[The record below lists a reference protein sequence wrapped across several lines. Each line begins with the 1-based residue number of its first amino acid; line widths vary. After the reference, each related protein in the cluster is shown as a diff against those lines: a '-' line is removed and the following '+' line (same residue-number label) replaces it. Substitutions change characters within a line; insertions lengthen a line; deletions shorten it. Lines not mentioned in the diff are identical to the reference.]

1 MNLKEDILERCDRN
15 IAAMKRS
22 NCSSSTKEHS
32 IARSQAS
39 KQILEIICGI
49 QEINMYTAMQIL
61 KEAESIISDAVTFQ
75 KL

>member
-15 IAAMKRS
+15 IAAMERS

-32 IARSQAS
+32 IARSQAC

-49 QEINMYTAMQIL
+49 QGISLHTAMQIL
-61 KEAESIISDAVTFQ
+61 KEVESIISVTAMSQ
-75 KL
+75 KI